1 MLKEEVIFAFVID
14 QAIGVIHPVAIWC
27 EVKLWT
33 IFLVAKFSSWLRN
46 HGTYLI
52 LTAVDFITSLFD
64 ASSVVSTLGLL
75 GVLGIIFMETG
86 LLIGLV
92 FPGGEVVFLAGIA
105 ASGAGS
111 AVLGDAK
118 LSAPLLFALAPV
130 AAITGGEVGYWF
142 GKKYGRKFFERPDS
156 RFFNQKMVNTTEKW
170 LLKYGPRK
178 ALVFGRFIPF
188 ARTLI
193 NPVCGVVHLE
203 RKLFSTWNAIGA
215 IIWTQ
220 VAMGIGYLL
229 GDLIEGSVNKYLY
242 PIIALIVLVTLVPLD
257 YETTHGLCT
266 LTLHGTVASDNC
278 QPRPVSSIFAAD
290 RHFFWAAR
298 PSKIAFCNSIIN
310 CRLMARANL
319 S

>member
-1 MLKEEVIFAFVID
+1 MPPRHIAPDIGLRIMLKEEVIFAFVID
-14 QAIGVIHPVAIWC
+14 QPIWVIHPVAIWG
-27 EVKLWT
+27 EVKLWA
-33 IFLVAKFSSWLRN
+33 IFLVTKFASWMRN

-52 LTAVDFITSLFD
+52 LTGMEFITNLFD
-64 ASSVVSTLGLL
+64 ASAVVSTLGLI
-75 GVLGIIFMETG
+75 GVLAIIFMETG

-118 LSAPLLFALAPV
+118 LSAPWLFALAPV
-130 AAITGGEVGYWF
+130 AAIVGGEVGYWF
-142 GKKYGRKFFERPDS
+142 GKKYGRRFFDRPNS

-178 ALVFGRFIPF
+178 ALIFGRFIPF

-220 VAMGIGYLL
+220 VAIGIGYLL
-229 GDLIEGSVNKYLY
+229 GDAIEGSVNKYLY
-242 PIIALIVLVTLVPLD
+242 PIIALIVLVTLVPMAA
-257 YETTHGLCT
+257 E
-266 LTLHGTVASDNC
+266 
-278 QPRPVSSIFAAD
+278 IFKE
-290 RHFFWAAR
+290 WQ
-298 PSKIAFCNSIIN
+298 SK
-310 CRLMARANL
+310 RYKK
-319 S
+319 

>member
-111 AVLGDAK
+111 AVLG
-118 LSAPLLFALAPV
+118 LS
-130 AAITGGEVGYWF
+130 
-142 GKKYGRKFFERPDS
+142 
-156 RFFNQKMVNTTEKW
+156 
-170 LLKYGPRK
+170 
-178 ALVFGRFIPF
+178 
-188 ARTLI
+188 LI
-193 NPVCGVVHLE
+193 H
-203 RKLFSTWNAIGA
+203 I
-215 IIWTQ
+215 
-220 VAMGIGYLL
+220 
-229 GDLIEGSVNKYLY
+229 
-242 PIIALIVLVTLVPLD
+242 
-257 YETTHGLCT
+257 
-266 LTLHGTVASDNC
+266 
-278 QPRPVSSIFAAD
+278 
-290 RHFFWAAR
+290 
-298 PSKIAFCNSIIN
+298 
-310 CRLMARANL
+310 
-319 S
+319 